1 MHDKDF
7 LADAAKAKFEI
18 RSVTGV
24 AIQELVQD
32 IYTTPPAVVRKTV
45 DLLQ

>member
-1 MHDKDF
+1 MQDKDF

-18 RSVTGV
+18 RPVTGV

-32 IYTTPPAVVRKTV
+32 IYSTPPAVVRKTM